1 MPSQNRPQQKVHQHV
16 IVPQKG
22 FNNQDDARMNQNY
35 TKSVQ
40 FEKDHKQD
48 ANRSVNDP
56 GKKTLKQDKASEKDK
71 LNSKQQQIREKAEA
85 DAAKEFENKHGNTS
99 EFEQGG
105 VESDIKQ
112 RQDKNAGDKIRDE
125 NLSDET
131 TGDNNNRDQDQE
143 IPENKKE
150 EARESFEKFNRNAM
164 NG

>member
-48 ANRSVNDP
+48 AKRSVNDP

>member
-22 FNNQDDARMNQNY
+22 NNNQDDARMNLNY
-35 TKSVQ
+35 EKSLEYQ
-40 FEKDHKQD
+40 KEHQQD
-48 ANRSVNDP
+48 AKKSVNDP
-56 GKKTLKQDKASEKDK
+56 GKKTHKQDKASEKDK
-71 LNSKQQQIREKAEA
+71 LNAKQQQVREKAA
-85 DAAKEFENKHGNTS
+85 RDAAKEFENKHGNTS

-105 VESDIKQ
+105 VELDIKE
-112 RQDKNAGDKIRDE
+112 RQDKNAGDKVRDE
-125 NLSDET
+125 NISDET
-131 TGDNNNRDQDQE
+131 TDDYNNRDQDQE

>member
-1 MPSQNRPQQKVHQHV
+1 MPSQNRPQQKMHEHP
-16 IVPQKG
+16 IVPDKSK
-22 FNNQDDARMNQNY
+22 NNQDDARMNQNY

-40 FEKDHKQD
+40 FEKEHKQD
-48 ANRSVNDP
+48 AKRSVNDP
-56 GKKTLKQDKASEKDK
+56 GKKMHKQDKASEKDK
-71 LNSKQQQIREKAEA
+71 VNSKQQQVREKAAA

-105 VESDIKQ
+105 VELDIKE
-112 RQDKNAGDKIRDE
+112 RQDKNAGGKVRDD
-125 NLSDET
+125 NYNDET
-131 TGDNNNRDQDQE
+131 TDDYSNRDQDQE